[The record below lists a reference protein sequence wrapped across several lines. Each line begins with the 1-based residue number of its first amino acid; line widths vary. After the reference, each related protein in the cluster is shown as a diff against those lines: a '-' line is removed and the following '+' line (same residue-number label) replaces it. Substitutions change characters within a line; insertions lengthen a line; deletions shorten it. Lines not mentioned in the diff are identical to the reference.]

1 MWSPLGTFHVVAIKF
16 VNPNCIFK
24 HLGSCEPVSCEPLAF
39 LENGQINP
47 PECATRPQPGGQKCS
62 FSCNQGYTLQGRKST
77 TCSKKTAT
85 WKNDLPR
92 CETDFP
98 KPFIMCP
105 SDITKP
111 LTGRTGSVYVMIP
124 QPKTN
129 VDWAR

>member
-1 MWSPLGTFHVVAIKF
+1 MANNSFQKIRENTHNFYTVKKALYKYICPFLGT
-16 VNPNCIFK
+16 
-24 HLGSCEPVSCEPLAF
+24 
-39 LENGQINP
+39 
-47 PECATRPQPGGQKCS
+47 KCS
-62 FSCNQGYTLQGRKST
+62 FTCNPGYKLKGSRKST
-77 TCSKKTAT
+77 TCSKKDSE
-85 WKNDLPR
+85 WKHQMPK

-129 VDWAR
+129 VDWSR